1 MASER
6 RQDAKVVTA
15 DLARKA
21 RSLRA
26 EGIEWDD
33 IVARLGRSVSTLQ
46 SAIKRLREFEA
57 ALSEGSNPRPEMRTR
72 AANKGHLP
80 ICLRSAF
87 PTWSR

>member
-46 SAIKRLREFEA
+46 SGIKRFEA
-57 ALSEGSNPRPEMRTR
+57 TLSEGANPRAEMRTR